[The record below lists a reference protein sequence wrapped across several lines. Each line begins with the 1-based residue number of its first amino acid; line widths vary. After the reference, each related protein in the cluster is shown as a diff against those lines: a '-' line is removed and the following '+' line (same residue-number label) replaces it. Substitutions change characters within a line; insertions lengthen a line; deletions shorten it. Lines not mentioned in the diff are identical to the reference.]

1 MFSTASKSLAV
12 PLVFALVVGACRLR
26 YDDVA
31 ALAAN
36 QSAGGAAGNSG
47 GGADTIPDATGGA
60 QAGAAGVVG
69 GAADAGAAGGSLE
82 PCLPSPIDV
91 LGTWYANGD
100 TANDAVCSPLIAS
113 SHGQVPYGPGVGDLA
128 WQFRSDQ
135 TSLSGDPDFVSLTAL
150 RSISF
155 TAISVDAVVQRTA
168 FNEYAGSNRMIFA
181 DDFGE
186 LSFASVRVALYLH
199 ENHDVFFRIEN
210 VAQDLTQEAFCS
222 FGQLTQDQWTRLTG
236 TWDGAQVACYL
247 DGQLLETKPLPVVD
261 PIQLASAVVG
271 RNFPGDIDGLRLL
284 TRALTADEVAA
295 GWP

>member
-1 MFSTASKSLAV
+1 MFSTASRSLAV
-12 PLVFALVVGACRLR
+12 PLVFALVIGACRLR

-36 QSAGGAAGNSG
+36 QSAGGAARNSG
-47 GGADTIPDATGGA
+47 GSAGTLPEATGGA
-60 QAGAAGVVG
+60 
-69 GAADAGAAGGSLE
+69 ADVGAAGGSLV
-82 PCLPSPIDV
+82 PCVPSPIDV

-100 TANDAVCSPLIAS
+100 TANDTVCSPLGAS
-113 SHGQVPYGPGVGDLA
+113 SHGQVPYGPGVSDLA

-135 TSLSGDPDFVSLTAL
+135 KSLSGDPDFVSLTAL
-150 RSISF
+150 RPISF
-155 TAISVDAVVQRTA
+155 TAISVDAVVQRTT

-186 LSFASVRVALYLH
+186 FSFASVRVALYLH
-199 ENHDVFFRIEN
+199 ENHNVFFRIEN
-210 VAQDLTQEAFCS
+210 VAQDATQEAFCS

-236 TWDGAQVACYL
+236 TWDGAEVACYL
-247 DGQLLETKPLPVVD
+247 DGQLLETKPLAVVE

-271 RNFPGDIDGLRLL
+271 ANFPGDIDGLRLL